1 MSCSNNF
8 SEESNGNKCFYE
20 EYEDDYGHERAEE
33 TRDKGAGAWKGRK
46 RKNNSRGRKSRG
58 GDNESGG
65 DGGDR
70 SVRSKP
76 DLRTGDR
83 GGLNILV
90 CYFSFLC
97 ECRMQIFD
105 VYLLF

>member
-8 SEESNGNKCFYE
+8 SEVSNGNKGFYE

-70 SVRSKP
+70 SIRSKP

-83 GGLNILV
+83 GRLNILV